1 MQAVS
6 HAITLDW
13 DLNEQEMVP
22 LAKRIADGDIDY
34 GDDLPDP
41 DTYDASDHPGRG
53 GRTGARPE
61 PGIPETQRRR
71 ADTIA
76 KSEHIMAL
84 SKHLTLT
91 RSVLAGTLARGHA
104 RPARSSSSTG
114 TRTRDRQPGGRQ
126 TRQTAEGRRLPG
138 RQDPRRL

>member
-1 MQAVS
+1 MS
-6 HAITLDW
+6 T
-13 DLNEQEMVP
+13 
-22 LAKRIADGDIDY
+22 
-34 GDDLPDP
+34 
-41 DTYDASDHPGRG
+41 
-53 GRTGARPE
+53 RPE
-61 PGIPETQRRR
+61 PRIPETRRRR

-91 RSVLAGTLARGHA
+91 RSVLAETPARGHA
-104 RPARSSSSTG
+104 RPARLHRALVPG
-114 TRTRDRQPGGRQ
+114 RDRQPGGRQ